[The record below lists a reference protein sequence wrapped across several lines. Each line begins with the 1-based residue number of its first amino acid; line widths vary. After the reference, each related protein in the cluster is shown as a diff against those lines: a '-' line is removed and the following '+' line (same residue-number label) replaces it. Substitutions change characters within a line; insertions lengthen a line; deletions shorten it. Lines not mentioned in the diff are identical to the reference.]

1 MFVLTVNPIS
11 SWDLSIS
18 HCPAGSSNSV
28 WSNQTHS
35 GVIKLIFFFPTLFR
49 NPLLLTAICLSLE
62 PRFCLSSNLNS
73 QSCFVFYLFYS
84 CLHKS
89 FLLSNISPKSL
100 TQYSRPHHNPIIF
113 SVFPLPTFF
122 MFFTGAKWSCLWF
135 PKHTP
140 YSHTSLLLP
149 SARNAICFC
158 LSKSGLFLRSG
169 SKHHSPV
176 FWSSLKFNE
185 EFIVNYEHCVN
196 KKGNKDNSNTDKC
209 MK

>member
-113 SVFPLPTFF
+113 CVPSPYFLHVLHRSQMELLVVSQTHPIQPHLSFTSLCQECYLFLPVKVRPVPKIWFKTSQ
-122 MFFTGAKWSCLWF
+122 SCL
-135 PKHTP
+135 
-140 YSHTSLLLP
+140 L
-149 SARNAICFC
+149 
-158 LSKSGLFLRSG
+158 
-169 SKHHSPV
+169 
-176 FWSSLKFNE
+176 E
-185 EFIVNYEHCVN
+185 
-196 KKGNKDNSNTDKC
+196 
-209 MK
+209 